1 MSYTFV
7 LKNGGWWLK
16 ISSFEDLINYYKNT
30 KNSTKWW
37 NVVDNYIQGKEFNE
51 YKRKTSLRLTNQ
63 HMPHEK
69 EAFLT
74 QAVVLHASN
83 NHQNIMEAISE
94 YCGSIASNQK
104 RDLQE
109 CGVIYINRFGG
120 YHGDSSKE
128 KLPFVHREK
137 MIFPDFKENEIR
149 IKQFPKGTHWY
160 AYIDDV
166 QVRDG
171 DTLKWN
177 TYEEAYKIAKSYIGD

>member
-16 ISSFEDLINYYKNT
+16 ISSLEELVDYYKTT
-30 KNSTKWW
+30 KGTNKWW
-37 NVVDNYIQGKEFNE
+37 NVIDNYIQGKEFNE
-51 YKRKTSLRLTNQ
+51 YKRKRSLISNT

-69 EAFLT
+69 EANLA
-74 QAVVLHASN
+74 QAVVYHAAN
-83 NHQNIMEAISE
+83 NNQNIIEAIMELS
-94 YCGSIASNQK
+94 GTIASNQM

-109 CGVIYINRFGG
+109 RGAIYINRLGG
-120 YHGDSSKE
+120 YHGDSTQE
-128 KLPFVHREK
+128 KLPFIHRDKLVFPNFQEK
-137 MIFPDFKENEIR
+137 EIR
-149 IKQFPKGTHWY
+149 VKQFPNGEHWY

-177 TYEEAYKIAKSYIGD
+177 TYKEAYTQAKKYIDG